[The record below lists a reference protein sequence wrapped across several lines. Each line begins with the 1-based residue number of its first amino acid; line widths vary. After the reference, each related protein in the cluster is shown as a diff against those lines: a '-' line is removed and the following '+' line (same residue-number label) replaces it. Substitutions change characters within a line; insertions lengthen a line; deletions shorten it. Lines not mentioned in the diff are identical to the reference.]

1 MWVKKKER
9 QRDAEEERERESESE
24 IYKNL
29 NDVGFDVKNRK

>member
-9 QRDAEEERERESESE
+9 QRDVEEERERESE